1 MNRAAI
7 LGEEVPSMSLFGA
20 MTTAIS
26 GLNAQSR
33 SLGHISDNLAN
44 SQSAGYKRV
53 DTNFTNLVT
62 QSTQT
67 MHAPGSVMARPDY
80 TNSIQGTIEQ
90 SDNPLSLAIG
100 GQGFFSVAQ
109 ARGSS
114 NGLPAF
120 DERQFYTRAGDF
132 RMDRD
137 GYLVNGSD
145 YFLQGWPVDENGNV
159 DRTTLEPLRVSQQV
173 FNPIATSTVE
183 ISANLPAIDPPATP
197 AEAKSYSTQVP
208 VYDQLGNR
216 HAVTLTFAQTP
227 GTRGPAGRRRG
238 RRTLADDHHAGAL
251 GRRREHPHRL
261 RRQRHHRVL
270 QRRGRRHQHA
280 GGLRLQHGFRPGQP
294 ADLDDL
300 GRFDIAQ
307 GITQQA
313 GSDFS
318 LRTLHQNGV
327 PPGSYSG
334 LAIRENGDVAVN
346 YDNGESRVIARVP
359 LVSFSDPDKLQ
370 RLDGQAF
377 MRTVESGEAQ
387 VTDAASNG
395 VGKLVVGAEEG
406 SNVDIGT
413 EFTKLIVAQRAYT
426 ANTRVVTTTDEML
439 QDTINMKR

>member
-1 MNRAAI
+1 
-7 LGEEVPSMSLFGA
+7 MSLFGA

-67 MHAPGSVMARPDY
+67 MHSPGSVMARPDY

-145 YFLQGWPVDENGNV
+145 YYLQGWPVDSSGNV
-159 DRTTLEPLRVSQQV
+159 DRTTLSPVRVSQQV
-173 FNPIATSTVE
+173 FNPIATSNVE

-197 AEAKSYSTQVP
+197 GDAKSFSTQVQ
-208 VYDQLGNR
+208 VYDQLGKR
-216 HAVTLTFAQTP
+216 HALTLTFSQTP
-227 GTRGPAGRRRG
+227 GSAGPPPVAGPANSWQMAISPDPSTGPVSIPITFG
-238 RRTLADDHHAGAL
+238 PNGTIDSFNGVTGTANTPVQLPFDMD
-251 GRRREHPHRL
+251 
-261 RRQRHHRVL
+261 
-270 QRRGRRHQHA
+270 
-280 GGLRLQHGFRPGQP
+280 FGQGVQTIN
-294 ADLDDL
+294 LDM
-300 GRFDIAQ
+300 GRFGIAQ

-313 GSDFS
+313 GTDFA

-334 LAIRENGDVAVN
+334 LAIRENGDIAVN

-377 MRTVESGEAQ
+377 MRTIESGEAQ
-387 VTDAASNG
+387 VMDAATNG

>member
-1 MNRAAI
+1 
-7 LGEEVPSMSLFGA
+7 MSLFGA

-33 SLGHISDNLAN
+33 ALGHISDNLAN
-44 SQSAGYKRV
+44 SQSSGYKRV

-62 QSTQT
+62 QSSQT

-80 TNSIQGTIEQ
+80 TNSFQGTVEQ

-100 GQGFFSVAQ
+100 GQGFFSVAM

-114 NGLPAF
+114 NGLPSF
-120 DERQFYTRAGDF
+120 DDRQFYTRSGDF

-137 GYLVNGSD
+137 GYLVNGSN
-145 YFLQGWPVDENGNV
+145 YYLQGWPVNSDGIV
-159 DRTTLEPLRVSQQV
+159 DRTTLDPVRVSQQV
-173 FNPIATSTVE
+173 FNPIATSNIE
-183 ISANLPAIDPPATP
+183 ISANLPAFDPPATP
-197 AEAKSYSTQVP
+197 GDARSYSTQAQ
-208 VYDQLGNR
+208 VYDQLGKR
-216 HAVTLTFAQTP
+216 HALTLTFAQTP
-227 GTRGPAGRRRG
+227 GSAGPPPVAGPANSWQMSISPDPSTGPVSIPITFGPNGTILSFDGVTGTANTPVQLGFTMDFGQGPQTINLDMGRYG
-238 RRTLADDHHAGAL
+238 
-251 GRRREHPHRL
+251 
-261 RRQRHHRVL
+261 
-270 QRRGRRHQHA
+270 
-280 GGLRLQHGFRPGQP
+280 
-294 ADLDDL
+294 
-300 GRFDIAQ
+300 IAQ
-307 GITQQA
+307 GMTQQA
-313 GSDFS
+313 GNDFS

-334 LAIRENGDVAVN
+334 LSIHENGDIAVN

-377 MRTVESGEAQ
+377 MRTIESGEAQ
-387 VTDAASNG
+387 VTDAATNG
-395 VGKLVVGAEEG
+395 VGKLVVGALEG

-426 ANTRVVTTTDEML
+426 ANTRVVTTADEML

>member
-1 MNRAAI
+1 
-7 LGEEVPSMSLFGA
+7 MSLFGA

-44 SQSAGYKRV
+44 SQSIGYKRV

-62 QSTQT
+62 QSNQT
-67 MHAPGSVMARPDY
+67 LHAPGSVLARPDY
-80 TNSIQGTIEQ
+80 TNTIQGTIEQ

-100 GQGFFSVAQ
+100 GQGFFSVAM

-114 NGLPAF
+114 NGLPSF

-132 RMDRD
+132 RMDSD
-137 GYLVNGSD
+137 GYLVNGSN
-145 YFLQGWPVDENGNV
+145 YYLQGWPVDSSGNV
-159 DRTTLEPLRVSQQV
+159 DRTTLEPIRVSQQV
-173 FNPIATSTVE
+173 FNPIATSSIE
-183 ISANLPAIDPPATP
+183 MSANLPALDAAATP
-197 AEAKSYSTQVP
+197 AEARSFSTQVQ
-208 VYDQLGNR
+208 VYDSLGKL
-216 HAVTLTFAQTP
+216 HALTLTFAQTP
-227 GTRGPAGRRRG
+227 GTPGPANSWQMSISPDPATGPVDIPI
-238 RRTLADDHHAGAL
+238 TFGANGTIETFNGVTGTANAAVNLSFDMDFGL
-251 GRRREHPHRL
+251 GNQTINL
-261 RRQRHHRVL
+261 
-270 QRRGRRHQHA
+270 
-280 GGLRLQHGFRPGQP
+280 
-294 ADLDDL
+294 DL
-300 GRFDIAQ
+300 GRFGVAQ
-307 GITQQA
+307 GLTQQA
-313 GSDFS
+313 GTDFS

-334 LAIRENGDVAVN
+334 LAIRENGDIAVN

-377 MRTVESGEAQ
+377 MRTIESGEAQ
-387 VTDAASNG
+387 VMDAATNG

-406 SNVDIGT
+406 ANVDIGT

-426 ANTRVVTTTDEML
+426 ANTRVVTTADEML

>member
-1 MNRAAI
+1 
-7 LGEEVPSMSLFGA
+7 MSLFGA

-33 SLGHISDNLAN
+33 ALGHISDNLAN
-44 SQSAGYKRV
+44 SQSSGYKRV

-62 QSTQT
+62 QSSQT

-80 TNSIQGTIEQ
+80 TNSFQGTVEQ

-100 GQGFFSVAQ
+100 GQGFFSVAM

-114 NGLPAF
+114 NGLPSF
-120 DERQFYTRAGDF
+120 DDRQFYTRSGDF

-137 GYLVNGSD
+137 GYLVNGSN
-145 YFLQGWPVDENGNV
+145 YYLQGWPVNSDGVV
-159 DRTTLEPLRVSQQV
+159 DRTTLDPVRVSQQV
-173 FNPIATSTVE
+173 FNPIATSNIE
-183 ISANLPAIDPPATP
+183 ISANLPAFDPPATP
-197 AEAKSYSTQVP
+197 GDARSYSTQAQ
-208 VYDQLGNR
+208 VYDQLGKR
-216 HAVTLTFAQTP
+216 HALTLTFAQTP
-227 GTRGPAGRRRG
+227 GSAGPPPVAGPANSWQMSISPDPSTGPVSIPITFGPNGTILSLDGVTGTANTPVQLGFTMDFGQGPQTMNLDMGRYG
-238 RRTLADDHHAGAL
+238 
-251 GRRREHPHRL
+251 
-261 RRQRHHRVL
+261 
-270 QRRGRRHQHA
+270 
-280 GGLRLQHGFRPGQP
+280 
-294 ADLDDL
+294 
-300 GRFDIAQ
+300 IAQ
-307 GITQQA
+307 GMTQQA
-313 GSDFS
+313 GNDFS

-334 LAIRENGDVAVN
+334 LSIRENGDIAVN

-377 MRTVESGEAQ
+377 MRTIESGEAQ
-387 VTDAASNG
+387 VTDAATNG
-395 VGKLVVGAEEG
+395 VGKLVVGALEG

-426 ANTRVVTTTDEML
+426 ANTRVVTTADEML

>member
-1 MNRAAI
+1 
-7 LGEEVPSMSLFGA
+7 MSLFGA

-145 YFLQGWPVDENGNV
+145 YFLQGWPVDSNGNV
-159 DRTTLEPLRVSQQV
+159 DRTTLAPLRVSQQV
-173 FNPIATSTVE
+173 FNPIATSSVE
-183 ISANLPAIDPPATP
+183 IAANLPAIDPPATP
-197 AEAKSYSTQVP
+197 ADAKSFSTQVP

-216 HAVTLTFAQTP
+216 HALTLTFSQTP
-227 GTRGPAGRRRG
+227 GTAGPPPTPGPARSWQMSISPNPVG
-238 RRTLADDHHAGAL
+238 GAVSIPIVFGNNGTIDSFNGVTGTTNAVVDLNFQMNFGL
-251 GRRREHPHRL
+251 GNQDINL
-261 RRQRHHRVL
+261 N
-270 QRRGRRHQHA
+270 
-280 GGLRLQHGFRPGQP
+280 
-294 ADLDDL
+294 L
-300 GRFDIAQ
+300 GRFDVAQ

-313 GSDFS
+313 GTDFS

-377 MRTVESGEAQ
+377 MRTIESGEAQ
-387 VTDAASNG
+387 VMDAATNG

-426 ANTRVVTTTDEML
+426 ANTRVVTTSDEML

>member
-1 MNRAAI
+1 
-7 LGEEVPSMSLFGA
+7 MSLFGA

-44 SQSAGYKRV
+44 SQSTGYKRV

-67 MHAPGSVMARPDY
+67 MHSPGSVMARPDY
-80 TNSIQGTIEQ
+80 TNSIQGTVEQ

-100 GQGFFSVAQ
+100 GQGFFSVAM

-114 NGLPAF
+114 NGLPSF
-120 DERQFYTRAGDF
+120 DDRQFYTRAGDF

-137 GYLVNGSD
+137 GYLVNGSN
-145 YFLQGWPVDENGNV
+145 YYLQGWPVDSNGNV
-159 DRTTLEPLRVSQQV
+159 DRTTLDPVRVSQQV
-173 FNPIATSTVE
+173 FNPIATSNIE
-183 ISANLPAIDPPATP
+183 ISANLPAVDPPDTRG
-197 AEAKSYSTQVP
+197 EARSFSTQVQ
-208 VYDQLGNR
+208 VYDQQGKR
-216 HAVTLTFAQTP
+216 HALTLTFSQSP
-227 GTRGPAGRRRG
+227 GSAGPPPV
-238 RRTLADDHHAGAL
+238 AGAANSWQMGISPDPSTGPVDIPITFGANGTIESFNGVAGTANTPVQLAFTMDFGL
-251 GRRREHPHRL
+251 GT
-261 RRQRHHRVL
+261 Q
-270 QRRGRRHQHA
+270 A
-280 GGLRLQHGFRPGQP
+280 IN
-294 ADLDDL
+294 LDM
-300 GRFDIAQ
+300 GRFAIAQ
-307 GITQQA
+307 GMTQQA
-313 GSDFS
+313 GTDFS

-334 LAIRENGDVAVN
+334 LAIRENGDIAVN

-377 MRTVESGEAQ
+377 MRTIESGEAQ
-387 VTDAASNG
+387 VMDAATNG

-413 EFTKLIVAQRAYT
+413 EFTKLIIAQRAYT
-426 ANTRVVTTTDEML
+426 ANTRVVTTADEML